1 MKTLMDDGTF
11 DPLLYAG
18 RQLFQ
23 RHKDETE
30 LMEEYQRNMDYLND
44 IKERVRKKKKLED
57 DEEKER
63 DGLLYMLKVYY

>member
-11 DPLLYAG
+11 DPLLYGA
-18 RQLFQ
+18 RSLFQ
-23 RHKDETE
+23 RHKDEIE
-30 LMEEYQRNMDYLND
+30 LIEEYQRNQEYLND

-63 DGLLYMLKVYY
+63 DGLLYMLKV